1 MNTKPLSNAFALIVR
16 MFSSGSQVSLYD
28 QGLIITNFNFL
39 CSVSDRKLSK
49 TLPELDGIFLS
60 NSPEPVHNQISC
72 LYNVVPRSSAGT
84 EFKSS
89 SLWDDFHVV
98 FAVIGRSIS
107 SFSECAKVT
116 NWDWNG
122 DELIPKTTRLN
133 SYSSSY
139 FCDPRSLHHIFSHLG
154 FSETIFNAF
163 K

>member
-49 TLPELDGIFLS
+49 TPPELDGIFLS
-60 NSPEPVHNQISC
+60 NSPETVHNQISC
-72 LYNVVPRSSAGT
+72 LYNVVPRSLAGT

-116 NWDWNG
+116 N
-122 DELIPKTTRLN
+122 
-133 SYSSSY
+133 
-139 FCDPRSLHHIFSHLG
+139 
-154 FSETIFNAF
+154 
-163 K
+163 